1 MKALLVIDVQNDF
14 LPGGKLEIKG
24 GNQIISKIND
34 IMNSYNLIVAT
45 KDWHPENHIS
55 FSSNHEGKNV
65 GDIIKHNG
73 INQIL
78 WPDHCIQET
87 FGSKFPKELNHNKIN
102 KIIYKGTN
110 KDIDSYSGFNDNAKD
125 ASTELSIFLNDKGV
139 DKLDCVGLA
148 TEYCVKHTALDAVKE
163 GFNTRVI
170 MSCTK
175 GLSNNDIKDAIN
187 EMRLNGIVII

>member
-125 ASTELSIFLNDKGV
+125 ASTELSIFLKDKGV

>member
-34 IMNSYNLIVAT
+34 LMNNYNLIVAT

-78 WPDHCIQET
+78 WPNHCIQET

-125 ASTELSIFLNDKGV
+125 ASTELSIFLKDKGV

>member
-34 IMNSYNLIVAT
+34 LMNNYNLIVAT

-55 FSSNHEGKNV
+55 FSSNHEGKKV
-65 GDIIKHNG
+65 GDIIKYNG

-78 WPDHCIQET
+78 WPNHCIQES
-87 FGSKFPKELNHNKIN
+87 FGSKFPKELNYNKIN
-102 KIIYKGTN
+102 KIVYKGTN

-125 ASTELSIFLNDKGV
+125 ASTELSVFLKDKGV

-187 EMRLNGIVII
+187 EMRINGIVII

>member
-78 WPDHCIQET
+78 WPNHCIQET

-125 ASTELSIFLNDKGV
+125 TSTELSIFLKDKGV

>member
-55 FSSNHEGKNV
+55 ISSNHEGKNV

-78 WPDHCIQET
+78 WPNHCIQET

-125 ASTELSIFLNDKGV
+125 ASTELSIFLKDKGV

-170 MSCTK
+170 MS
-175 GLSNNDIKDAIN
+175 LSLIHI
-187 EMRLNGIVII
+187 

>member
-78 WPDHCIQET
+78 WPNHCIQET

-125 ASTELSIFLNDKGV
+125 ASTELSIFLKDKSV

>member
-78 WPDHCIQET
+78 WPNHCIQET
-87 FGSKFPKELNHNKIN
+87 FGSKFPK
-102 KIIYKGTN
+102 
-110 KDIDSYSGFNDNAKD
+110 
-125 ASTELSIFLNDKGV
+125 
-139 DKLDCVGLA
+139 
-148 TEYCVKHTALDAVKE
+148 
-163 GFNTRVI
+163 
-170 MSCTK
+170 
-175 GLSNNDIKDAIN
+175 
-187 EMRLNGIVII
+187 

>member
-78 WPDHCIQET
+78 WPNHCIQET

-125 ASTELSIFLNDKGV
+125 ASTELSIFLKDKGV